1 LVPFFV
7 KLSRSETKEPGMNHK
22 PVLRPKGAV
31 GDGLRA
37 AARKTLASARSAIT
51 GRMENE
57 ALAVHDFR
65 KAMKQW
71 RALLRLLEPLLGGEA
86 RRLRLGARE
95 LARGLAGAR
104 DGQAALDALT
114 DLGEGQE
121 ALPKRSTASVAR
133 RLEALKAA
141 AQTAGSIADLRP
153 QLQSYLEAATSAV
166 EHWHLDRYEFADIAG
181 CLANTY
187 RRARAAVP
195 DDWWR
200 ARPEDLH
207 ALRRRIIEHRYQ
219 LELIE
224 PLWPRMNRLWV
235 EEAQRLRNRLGAHHD
250 LVVLAGLTARNQP
263 LGPWRSRLAPL
274 ITARQADHI
283 RAAARLTNRLL
294 AEKPKA
300 LQSRLEALWASN
312 ALEP

>member
-1 LVPFFV
+1 
-7 KLSRSETKEPGMNHK
+7 MNSK
-22 PVLRPKGAV
+22 PALRPQGAV

-37 AARKTLASARSAIT
+37 AARNILFQARNTIIDPTDS
-51 GRMENE
+51 EVV
-57 ALAVHDFR
+57 AVHDFR

-71 RALLRLLEPLLGGEA
+71 RALLRLLEPLLGSQA
-86 RRLRLGARE
+86 RRLRLDAAD
-95 LARGLAGAR
+95 LARGLAVAR
-104 DGQAALDALT
+104 DGQAALDALA
-114 DLGEGQE
+114 DLGEGHE
-121 ALPKRSTASVAR
+121 TLPKRSTASLAQ
-133 RLEALKAA
+133 RLEALKAS
-141 AQTAGSIADLRP
+141 AQTIDSIAELRP
-153 QLQSYLEAATSAV
+153 RLLDYLQKATNAV
-166 EHWHLDRYEFADIAG
+166 EHWQLDPYDFADIAA
-181 CLANTY
+181 CLAKTY

-200 ARPEDLH
+200 AQPEDLH

-235 EEAQRLRNRLGAHHD
+235 DEAQRLRNRLGAHHD
-250 LVVLAGLTARNQP
+250 LVVLAGLTARNRP
-263 LGPWRSRLAPL
+263 LAPWRARLAPL

-300 LQSRLEALWASN
+300 LRRRLEALWASN